1 MASWASAVV
10 GVAWGVGCFLVV
22 GEAGG
27 YTWPWA
33 MYGLPLIFGT
43 GIVVSLLT
51 APRAAATGARTVVP

>member
-1 MASWASAVV
+1 
-10 GVAWGVGCFLVV
+10 VV